1 MDINSNEIWITSDKL
16 ENFVS
21 ESKNLKHRYK
31 FSELMMYLKSNTSNI
46 CAVYG
51 LRRTGKTILMKQAIC
66 GLISNGESADTIA
79 YIIFGK
85 STKYS
90 DIHLLNDIN
99 DLVNKGIKYIFIDE
113 ISYINMDLED
123 NSLNKLSDVYCCN
136 GIKIVVA
143 GTFSYA
149 VKLLS
154 EDVLY
159 DRVTRIDTTFFSFKE
174 AHEVLGTTLDEFIQF
189 GGIMFN
195 QNDNKTPREYMETA
209 VVDNIVTSVIRSNK
223 LYDIGYL
230 DETTDRLIEKNDVKR
245 LKHRLSTLIK
255 IVIDQY
261 MKVLIYNKITGR
273 PYKFSDI
280 GNLADIIRQRS
291 SREHKIDETLSE
303 IRIDK
308 KKYYNILEN
317 ALGTIA
323 KERLNSKIFK
333 EFIDILKQVGVI
345 EDIYLQGASLSC
357 VVTSYLRYGLCDEI
371 VNVIEDAIRE
381 ETDSR
386 YSAYLAN
393 EVLRGNMLETI
404 IFLDLKHSNEHDF
417 DKFTNTESN
426 KEIDL
431 IIKDHNTK
439 ELDLYEIKHSSE
451 QVDFQARHLLDE
463 ELKLEIEQV
472 IGYKIRSLNV
482 IYNGVSCEKQIN
494 AIQMYQHLKGTAEAN
509 GEANL
514 ALKYDKIIQT
524 AMVQNWKTQTIHYTN
539 ATEFL
544 LKV

>member
-1 MDINSNEIWITSDKL
+1 MNTNVNEVWITSDKL
-16 ENFVS
+16 ESFVS
-21 ESKNLKHRYK
+21 ESKRLKPRYK

-46 CAVYG
+46 CAIYG
-51 LRRTGKTILMKQAIC
+51 LRRTGKTILMKQAIRE
-66 GLISNGESADTIA
+66 LVNDGESADAIA
-79 YIIFGK
+79 YITFGK
-85 STKYS
+85 STEYS
-90 DIHLLNDIN
+90 DLHLLNDIN
-99 DLVNKGIKYIFIDE
+99 DLVNKGIKYVFIDE

-149 VKLLS
+149 IKLLS

-174 AHEVLGTTLDEFIQF
+174 AHEVLGITLDEFIQF

-195 QNDNKTPREYMETA
+195 QSDNKTPREYMQTA

-230 DETTDRLIEKNDVKR
+230 DEKTDGFIEKNDIKR
-245 LKHRLSTLIK
+245 LKHRLSTLVK

-291 SREHKIDETLSE
+291 NKEHKIDEALSE

-308 KKYYNILEN
+308 RKYYEILQS
-317 ALGTIA
+317 ALGTIE
-323 KERLNSKIFK
+323 KEKLNSKIFK
-333 EFIDILKQVGVI
+333 EFIDILKQIGVI
-345 EDIYLQGASLSC
+345 EDIYLQGTSLSC

-371 VNVIEDAIRE
+371 VSVIEDAIQE
-381 ETDSR
+381 ETGHR

-393 EVLRGNMLETI
+393 EVLKGNMLETI
-404 IFLDLKHSNEHDF
+404 IFLDLKHSNKYDF
-417 DKFTNTESN
+417 DKFTNAESN

-431 IIKDHNTK
+431 IIKDHNAK
-439 ELDLYEIKHSSE
+439 ALDLYEIKHSSE
-451 QVDFQARHLLDE
+451 QVGVQAKHLLDE
-463 ELKLEIEQV
+463 ELKLEIERV
-472 IGYKIRSLNV
+472 TGYKIRSLNV
-482 IYNGVSCEKQIN
+482 IYNGLPCEKQIN
-494 AIQMYQHLKGTAEAN
+494 AIQMYQQLKEKADAS
-509 GEANL
+509 GETNL
-514 ALKYDKIIQT
+514 ALKYDRIIQT
-524 AMVQNWKTQTIHYTN
+524 ATVQNWQTQTIHYIN

-544 LKV
+544 LKI